1 MRGVI
6 HLQRLNRQE
15 PLLLRAEASASSGIL
30 YWFADNALLGQ
41 TKPSET
47 MSWLPPHAGKFGLRV
62 VDANGNSDT
71 REITV
76 ESVE

>member
-1 MRGVI
+1 
-6 HLQRLNRQE
+6 
-15 PLLLRAEASASSGIL
+15 
-30 YWFADNALLGQ
+30 
-41 TKPSET
+41 